1 MALALVRDLRDHRA
15 PASEEDLA
23 DFETD
28 VLAGFVLA
36 RASAGLADSTI
47 RNDTGHLELIRD
59 WFGRPLWE
67 MQPADADAYFGK
79 VLRDARP
86 STRTGRAAALTVYF
100 QFLEL
105 RHKVELH
112 NLTGR
117 VVECPLDE
125 MNRPRASVDPQL
137 RVPPAEAEIE
147 QLFAGWRGE
156 LATCRKFAPAARN
169 YAAARLAADVGLRVN
184 EARMLD
190 LDDVRWELGRFGKLN
205 VRHGKGSRR
214 RGPKPRLVP
223 LINGADRN
231 LRWFIED
238 VWGQFDADHARP
250 GAPLFPS
257 ERKCRDG
264 SCSRATADVFR
275 RSLAEAADRHLPA
288 WAGKL
293 TPHVLRHFC
302 ASQLYLGGD
311 EPVRHPGT
319 ARSCLDRHHGP
330 VHPRSRH
337 PRRGRLG
344 GGAAARRRP
353 VEGTGPMKWNLR
365 LAAANRGIWKA
376 SELQRLLAERGMVIS
391 AGKMSGLWSGQPN
404 TVRLD
409 ELDVI
414 CAVLGC
420 GVGEL
425 LLPEPET
432 VPAARAGGV
441 SRPPPWP
448 RPAPVTPRPRG
459 GRSLPPR

>member
-1 MALALVRDLRDHRA
+1 LALALVRDLRDHRA
-15 PASEEDLA
+15 PVSEEDLA

-28 VLAGFVLA
+28 VLAGCVLA
-36 RASAGLADSTI
+36 RASVGLADSTI
-47 RNDTGHLELIRD
+47 RNDTGHLELIRA
-59 WFGRPLWE
+59 WLGRPLWE
-67 MQPADADAYFGK
+67 MQPGDADAYFGRA
-79 VLRDARP
+79 LRDARP

-105 RHKVELH
+105 RHKIELH

-117 VVECPLDE
+117 VIECPLDE
-125 MNRPRASVDPQL
+125 MNRPRASADPQL
-137 RVPPAEAEIE
+137 RVPPAAEVG
-147 QLFAGWRGE
+147 QLFAGWREE
-156 LATCRKFAPAARN
+156 LASCRKFAPAARN
-169 YAAARLAADVGLRVN
+169 YAVARLAADVGLRVN

-223 LINGADRN
+223 LINGADRG
-231 LRWFIED
+231 LRWFIQD
-238 VWGQFDADHARP
+238 VWGQFGADHTRP

-257 ERKCRDG
+257 ERKCLDG

-275 RSLAEAADRHLPA
+275 QSLAEAAERHLPA

-302 ASQLYLGGD
+302 ASPALPRGH
-311 EPVRHPGT
+311 EPVRHPGA
-319 ARSCLDRHHGP
+319 ARSCLDRNHGP
-330 VHPRSRH
+330 VHPRPQH
-337 PRRGRLG
+337 ARRGRLG
-344 GGAAARRRP
+344 RGAAARRRP
-353 VEGTGPMKWNLR
+353 VEGTGEMKWNLR

-376 SELQRLLAERGMVIS
+376 SELQRLFADRGMVIS

-404 TVRLD
+404 TVKLD

-420 GVGEL
+420 DVGEL
-425 LLPEPET
+425 LLPEPMAVPEPAT
-432 VPAARAGGV
+432 VEGTGGVAEARA
-441 SRPPPWP
+441 
-448 RPAPVTPRPRG
+448 VTPRSRG

>member
-1 MALALVRDLRDHRA
+1 MRDLRHHRA
-15 PASEEDLA
+15 PASEAELA

-47 RNDTGHLELIRD
+47 RNDTGHLQLIRD

-67 MQPADADAYFGK
+67 MQPGDADAYFGK

-105 RHKVELH
+105 RHKIELH

-117 VVECPLDE
+117 VIECPLDE
-125 MNRPRASVDPQL
+125 MNRPRASACPQL
-137 RVPPAEAEIE
+137 RVPPAEAEVE
-147 QLFAGWRGE
+147 QLFAGWREE
-156 LATCRKFAPAARN
+156 LSSCRKFAAAARN

-223 LINGADRN
+223 LINGADRGM
-231 LRWFIED
+231 RWFIQD
-238 VWGQFDADHARP
+238 VWGQFGADHTRP

-257 ERKCRDG
+257 ERKCLDG

-275 RSLAEAADRHLPA
+275 QSPAEATERHLPA
-288 WAGKL
+288 WAGRL

-302 ASQLYLGGD
+302 AS
-311 EPVRHPGT
+311 PSST
-319 ARSCLDRHHGP
+319 
-330 VHPRSRH
+330 SR
-337 PRRGRLG
+337 G
-344 GGAAARRRP
+344 
-353 VEGTGPMKWNLR
+353 
-365 LAAANRGIWKA
+365 
-376 SELQRLLAERGMVIS
+376 
-391 AGKMSGLWSGQPN
+391 
-404 TVRLD
+404 
-409 ELDVI
+409 
-414 CAVLGC
+414 
-420 GVGEL
+420 
-425 LLPEPET
+425 
-432 VPAARAGGV
+432 
-441 SRPPPWP
+441 
-448 RPAPVTPRPRG
+448 
-459 GRSLPPR
+459 